1 LKPTFSHLEFQNEK
15 ERKTFSNDFPAKQ
28 VRFPENIIC
37 KMVFFVFFRGNKSRK
52 GVFQLAAAQN
62 NLEIPEADLTNRFSG
77 FLWRKANEKT
87 IMSDFFW
94 RKPSRQEAFQ
104 VCFRGSKSAMELS
117 HLKSSISSFLWRKPM
132 RKGSFRLRLSGSG
145 LETEDFSWDFA
156 EPHEEMPIPRSF

>member
-77 FLWRKANEKT
+77 FLWWKAMRKRSCQISFCGNQADKKVFRFVFAAANLQ
-87 IMSDFFW
+87 W
-94 RKPSRQEAFQ
+94 
-104 VCFRGSKSAMELS
+104 
-117 HLKSSISSFLWRKPM
+117 SFL
-132 RKGSFRLRLSGSG
+132 
-145 LETEDFSWDFA
+145 
-156 EPHEEMPIPRSF
+156 I